1 MPIYSSDSDDGH
13 RYSASSSTRL
23 FGHKSLHAALGGRK
37 VADVVLWRKKSVSAA
52 ILLGASFIW
61 FLFEVAEYHFVT
73 LLCHLSI
80 TAMLLLFISCHA
92 APLFNRSPPKIPEII
107 LSESAFKQAAM
118 SFHRRLSQF
127 IINIYHVSSGRDL
140 PFFLLAIG
148 LLWILAV
155 IGTYF
160 SITSLL
166 YLGILCVMTLP
177 VLYENYQ
184 DEVNRVAKKGNKN
197 LKKLYRKL
205 DSKVFNK
212 IPRGPVKPKKSK

>member
-1 MPIYSSDSDDGH
+1 M
-13 RYSASSSTRL
+13 T
-23 FGHKSLHAALGGRK
+23 
-37 VADVVLWRKKSVSAA
+37 VADIPPPHRRDSSVARLYMP
-52 ILLGASFIW
+52 LL
-61 FLFEVAEYHFVT
+61 EEEKVAEYHFVT

-80 TAMLLLFISCHA
+80 TAMLLLFISCNV
-92 APLFNRSPPKIPEII
+92 APLLNRSPPKIPEII

-127 IINIYHVSSGRDL
+127 IINIYYVSSGRDL
-140 PFFLLAIG
+140 PFFLLVIG

-166 YLGILCVMTLP
+166 YLGILCAMTLP
-177 VLYENYQ
+177 VMYENYQ
-184 DEVNRVAKKGNKN
+184 DEVNRVAKKGNQN